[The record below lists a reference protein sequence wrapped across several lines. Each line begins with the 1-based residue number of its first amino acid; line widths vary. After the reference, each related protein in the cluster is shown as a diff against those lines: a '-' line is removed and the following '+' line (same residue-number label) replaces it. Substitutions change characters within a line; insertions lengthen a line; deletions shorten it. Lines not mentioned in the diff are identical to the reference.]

1 MDCKTARLLL
11 DFARPQARELVPE
24 EAGAL
29 ESHLDRCPDCHGL
42 AHDERQLDERLGK
55 AMRQIEVPAGLR
67 HQLLARLEAD
77 RGDWHRRRF
86 ARTMRAVAAAAAV
99 LLLGWG
105 AWHWVGERLS
115 PPIDPEKVAV
125 SANHMAAVDPRT
137 QVEESLKAMGFETP
151 LSPYLNYNLLVWPP
165 ALAELPGYP
174 GQKVPILVFERGGRR
189 ARVYLVATKQL
200 RADGPPAVGGATY
213 KLEILPAEEGEPY
226 TFLVVHDGDNL
237 DWLRPPEPPAT

>member
-29 ESHLDRCPDCHGL
+29 ESHLDQCLDCHGL
-42 AHDERQLDERLGK
+42 AQGERQLDERLGK

-67 HQLLARLEAD
+67 DQLLARLEAD
-77 RGDWHRRRF
+77 RGDWYRRRF
-86 ARTMRAVAAAAAV
+86 AHGMRAVAAVAAV

-105 AWHWVGERLS
+105 AWRWLIES
-115 PPIDPEKVAV
+115 MPAPIDLQTVAAA
-125 SANHMAAVDPRT
+125 ANHNAAEDPRT
-137 QVEESLKAMGFETP
+137 KIEESLKAMGVETP
-151 LSPYLNYNLLVWPP
+151 LSPHLNYNLLAWPP
-165 ALAELPGYP
+165 AKAELPGYP
-174 GQKVPILVFERGGRR
+174 GQKVPMLVFERGGRR
-189 ARVYLVATKQL
+189 ARVYLVATKQIP
-200 RADGPPAVGGATY
+200 ADGPPTVGGATY
-213 KLEILPAEEGEPY
+213 KLEVLPSEGEPY